1 MLKTALTVL
10 LPWIVVLT
18 AIFPIG
24 CRPQEQIKT
33 YTVPRTSPPRTP
45 VDVDAVTSELDHI
58 LVAIL
63 PQQDKAWFFK
73 LVGKAPAIARQRET
87 VKAFL
92 ATIKLADSAEELPSW
107 ELPEG
112 WREEPP
118 TSKLRLATLLV
129 PDESGSIELAVSSL
143 PLSGDWEDFLVPN
156 VRRWLGQL
164 KRSPLTTETI
174 NRLAEKWATQSGPAT
189 VLELSGVMSSPG
201 AGNAPAGA
209 GMPQA
214 GVGIPQAKA
223 GNPHTKMGLPPDSV
237 ASTEAQSPK
246 GSLKFKKP
254 KDWQLGKQTEMRKA
268 AFLLPGGGPSDQV
281 VVTSFSAKSPQMAEV
296 APNVRRWAG
305 QVGTTS
311 LADADIEKLTEPIS
325 ISGLDGTYL
334 ELISPDEAAAQRAIY
349 VAMVKRQ
356 GMVWF
361 FKMDGNPDLVTGQRA
376 AFREFLESVRFQ

>member
-18 AIFPIG
+18 AIFSIG
-24 CRPQEQIKT
+24 CRPQEQIKI
-33 YTVPRTSPPRTP
+33 YTVPRTSPPRSP

-87 VKAFL
+87 FKAFL

-143 PLSGDWEDFLVPN
+143 PLSGEWEDFLVPN
-156 VRRWLGQL
+156 VTRWLGQL
-164 KRSPLTTETI
+164 RRSPLTTETI
-174 NRLAEKWATQSGPAT
+174 DRLAKKWATQSGPAT

-201 AGNAPAGA
+201 AGIPHAGA
-209 GMPQA
+209 GGDPH
-214 GVGIPQAKA
+214 VG
-223 GNPHTKMGLPPDSV
+223 MGLPPTSV
-237 ASTEAQSPK
+237 ASAEVPPEEGA
-246 GSLKFKKP
+246 LKYKKP
-254 KDWQLGKQTEMRKA
+254 KAWLPGKQSGMRKA
-268 AFLLPGGGPSDQV
+268 AFLLPGGGSSDEV
-281 VVTSFSAKSPQMAEV
+281 VVTSFSAASPQMAEV

-305 QVGTTS
+305 QVGMTS

-334 ELISPDEAAAQRAIY
+334 ELISPDEAATQRAIY

-361 FKMDGNPDLVTGQRA
+361 FKMNGTPEVVSGQRA
-376 AFREFLESVRFQ
+376 AFREFLESVRFE